1 MQARLVIEVDGLYH
15 DRPEQKEHDENRTAE
30 LDRFDI
36 KVIRFT
42 NEEIK
47 NHFGRVMQCIRK
59 EIQQRLKNR
68 NGQ

>member
-36 KVIRFT
+36 RVIRFT
-42 NEEIK
+42 NDEVK
-47 NHFGRVMQCIRK
+47 NHIGHVMQCIRDQ
-59 EIQQRLKNR
+59 INQRLAKR
-68 NGQ
+68 D